1 MSTLLTEQ
9 HSDEYVCVVLFF
21 LSCVQIAVIAS
32 RSLERAKEFAKKHG
46 IAKAYGS
53 YEELANNPD
62 IGE

>member
-1 MSTLLTEQ
+1 MSVFV
-9 HSDEYVCVVLFF
+9 YFFF

-46 IAKAYGS
+46 IPKAYGS

>member
-9 HSDEYVCVVLFF
+9 HSDEYVCVVFFF